1 MSLKD
6 FVSQPVVKERLRA
19 EFPTP
24 KLGAKPTL
32 RAPLLSRNPSLIG
45 TALDYL
51 LRFYLE
57 RLNPGTQ
64 TREWVAEEAAFGEAL
79 IEGKIISLEEMVTKA
94 RAHQQDYLL
103 SGTITDD
110 LLASA
115 LQLAQLDVLR
125 RREEIFWDNAYFENL
140 GVIDPLDLSDL
151 RQLISIVDPPLF
163 RARSV
168 CILNPT
174 FGSASTLVGGADCD
188 LVIDDMIIDIKTTKE
203 ASLQRSFFDQLLGYF
218 FLSKL
223 GAIRGAPPHHSINR
237 VGIYYSRFGHL
248 WTFDGL
254 GKLSPSKM
262 AELLTWFEKEARGM
276 APNV

>member
-6 FVSQPVVKERLRA
+6 FVSEPVIKERLRS

-24 KLGAKPTL
+24 KLAAKPSI
-32 RAPLLSRNPSLIG
+32 RAPLLTKNPSLVG
-45 TALDYL
+45 TAFDYL

-64 TREWVAEEAAFGEAL
+64 TGEWVAEEAAFGEA
-79 IEGKIISLEEMVTKA
+79 EVGGKLISLMDMVEKA
-94 RAHQQDYLL
+94 RGHQKEYLL
-103 SGTITDD
+103 SGTITDN
-110 LLASA
+110 LLVSA

-125 RREEIFWDNAYFENL
+125 RRGEVFWDNAYFENL
-140 GVIDPLDLSDL
+140 GTIDPLDLSDL
-151 RQLISIVDPPLF
+151 RQLITIVDPALLRAKPL
-163 RARSV
+163 

-174 FGSASTLVGGADCD
+174 FGTASTLVGGADCD

-203 ASLQRSFFDQLLGYF
+203 ASIQRSFFDQLLGYF
-218 FLSKL
+218 FLSRL
-223 GAIRGAPPHHSINR
+223 GVIRGAPPDHSINR

-254 GKLSPSKM
+254 SKLSPEKL
-262 AELLTWFEKEARGM
+262 AELLAWFEKEARAM
-276 APNV
+276 ASSF